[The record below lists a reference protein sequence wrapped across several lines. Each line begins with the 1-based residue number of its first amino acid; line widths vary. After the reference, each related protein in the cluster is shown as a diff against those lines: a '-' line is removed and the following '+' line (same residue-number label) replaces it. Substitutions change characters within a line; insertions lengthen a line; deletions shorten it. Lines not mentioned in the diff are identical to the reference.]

1 MKNPA
6 KQIKI
11 FTVLLIIIEFFHG
24 LSGLAGGYGLIAD
37 PSAASLGMELSWLE
51 STPFNT
57 YLIPGIVLLAFN
69 GFGNTIAAIL
79 SLRKNKYMNEM
90 AIFFGVGMMIWVASQ
105 VLWIGYKNF
114 LQPLY
119 FTTGLVQALLGLIIW
134 KKMRGKVKLSS

>member
-11 FTVLLIIIEFFHG
+11 FTVLLIIIEFFNG

-69 GFGNTIAAIL
+69 GLGNIIAAIL
-79 SLRKNKYMNEM
+79 SLRKNKYMNEV
-90 AIFFGVGMMIWVASQ
+90 AVLFGFGMMIWIVSQ

-119 FTTGLVQALLGLIIW
+119 FTTGLMQASLGLFIW
-134 KKMRGKVKLSS
+134 KKK